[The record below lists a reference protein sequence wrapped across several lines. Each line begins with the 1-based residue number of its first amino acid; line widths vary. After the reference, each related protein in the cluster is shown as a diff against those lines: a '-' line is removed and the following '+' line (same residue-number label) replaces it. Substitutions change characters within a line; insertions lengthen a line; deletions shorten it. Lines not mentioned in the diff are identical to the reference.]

1 MRDTNFQ
8 MSFSDLAFMSQG
20 IELDP
25 VLKQILGFVQ
35 QNSAMVEAVRE
46 QLNHGLRKPQTGRRG
61 LNAQQTLLS
70 LILMRYKN
78 WDYRELRE
86 RIADGYTLRQFTQFY
101 SDPVPMHNAFH
112 RAHTRLTPETIKL
125 VNEALV
131 QAAVSAGLESGDALR
146 TDTTVVETDI
156 HHPTDA
162 TLLWDTV
169 RVLYRLLDHLRE
181 LLPHQ
186 MPRFP
191 KRTRA
196 ARRRMLELQRMTAT
210 ERESKQVPTYRQLI
224 GITEETLANARRALE
239 ASNNSCGK
247 STGDLLEIEALRK
260 QIADLCPLG
269 NRVVQQARRRVID
282 GEQVPAADKI
292 YSIFEPHTSLIKR
305 GKAGKPIE
313 FGHKVFLA
321 ESRLGLIT
329 QYEVLDGNPSDEDH
343 VRPSL
348 QRHKATFGSAPKLL
362 ADDRG
367 FYSDANIKIAEQ
379 EGVACVCIPQRGGKK
394 TPQREAFEK
403 SAEFKD
409 GQRFRAGI
417 EGTISVLFRGRGMK
431 RCLAEGRTRF
441 ELLVGA
447 AVLANNLMRI
457 AALLLQKTKKKK
469 ARAA

>member
-1 MRDTNFQ
+1 MRDTNSQ

-112 RAHTRLTPETIKL
+112 RAHTRLTPETMKL

-146 TDTTVVETDI
+146 TDTTVVQTNI

-169 RVLYRLLDHLRE
+169 RVLHRWLDHLRE

-224 GITEETLANARRALE
+224 SITEETLANARRALE
-239 ASNNSCGK
+239 ASN
-247 STGDLLEIEALRK
+247 
-260 QIADLCPLG
+260 
-269 NRVVQQARRRVID
+269 
-282 GEQVPAADKI
+282 
-292 YSIFEPHTSLIKR
+292 
-305 GKAGKPIE
+305 
-313 FGHKVFLA
+313 
-321 ESRLGLIT
+321 
-329 QYEVLDGNPSDEDH
+329 
-343 VRPSL
+343 
-348 QRHKATFGSAPKLL
+348 
-362 ADDRG
+362 
-367 FYSDANIKIAEQ
+367 
-379 EGVACVCIPQRGGKK
+379 
-394 TPQREAFEK
+394 
-403 SAEFKD
+403 
-409 GQRFRAGI
+409 
-417 EGTISVLFRGRGMK
+417 
-431 RCLAEGRTRF
+431 
-441 ELLVGA
+441 
-447 AVLANNLMRI
+447 
-457 AALLLQKTKKKK
+457 
-469 ARAA
+469 